1 MDLSIIIPLYH
12 KAEDA
17 AEHLPAIYPALKAK
31 YSSFEIIFIIDNG
44 SVTENVA
51 AVYKLQEQYKEI
63 SVHRLNKNYGQH
75 FATLCGYSLAKGDII
90 CSIDEDMTQYLNIA
104 DYTLLHNQYDALYY
118 CYNKNK
124 MYNSFTRKILS
135 ASFKLVVHKILNIE
149 AHSTFRLLNRTLV
162 EKLLNTKHIFW
173 NVDVMIYKNAENIK
187 IEYIALDGITDDN
200 SGYNIPKL
208 FRFAFEIVSEH
219 IPVLA
224 GFCVGLI
231 PAFIYFLFSR
241 NIQQTTLVYA
251 ATVSVLIGIG
261 FTVKKLTL
269 RTKDKIREALSLH
282 AGINSA
288 A

>member
-17 AEHLPAIYPALKAK
+17 AEHLPAVYPSLKAK
-31 YSSFEIIFIIDNG
+31 HSSFEIIFIIDNS
-44 SVTENVA
+44 SVTDNVA

-118 CYNKNK
+118 YYNKNK

-149 AHSTFRLLNRTLV
+149 AHSTFRFLNRTLV

-219 IPVLA
+219 ITVLA

>member
-17 AEHLPAIYPALKAK
+17 AEHLPAVYPALKSK
-31 YSSFEIIFIIDNG
+31 YSCFEIIFIIDNS
-44 SVTENVA
+44 SVTDNVA

-118 CYNKNK
+118 YYNKNK

-149 AHSTFRLLNRTLV
+149 AHSTFRFLNRTLV

-219 IPVLA
+219 ITVLA